1 MDVLAPSSLKKVRVS
16 TLLTREKIISAATYE
31 FAEKGY
37 DGARMDEIALRAGI
51 QKNVLYYYFKSK
63 DGLYTEVLIST
74 YELIRF
80 SQAESKINFDDPV
93 EGMRKLVY
101 SIGKIWF
108 EHPEFLRLLQ
118 SENILRG
125 RHIKASRKIP
135 DLYSPLMDS
144 IKKLLRNG
152 VDKKVFRSEVDPVDL
167 YISITSLSAHYV
179 SHQHTFEG
187 IFKSKLMT
195 SPRIRKRLTHC
206 AEMVVRYLLVSNDSL
221 NKGAKHV
228 SSK

>member
-1 MDVLAPSSLKKVRVS
+1 MDESKPINSKKIRVS
-16 TLLTREKIISAATYE
+16 TMLTREKIISAATFE

-63 DGLYTEVLIST
+63 DGLYTEVLIET

-101 SIGKIWF
+101 SVGKIWF
-108 EHPEFLRLLQ
+108 KHPEFLRLLQ
-118 SENILRG
+118 SENILKG
-125 RHIKASRKIP
+125 HHIKSSPRIP
-135 DLYSPLMDS
+135 DLYSPLMNS
-144 IKKLLRNG
+144 IKILLKKG
-152 VDKKVFRSEVDPVDL
+152 VEKKVFRDAIDPVDL

-195 SPRIRKRLTHC
+195 SSRVTKRLNHC
-206 AEMVVRYLLVSNDSL
+206 ADMVVRYLLVSNY
-221 NKGAKHV
+221 KMGEVH
-228 SSK
+228 

>member
-1 MDVLAPSSLKKVRVS
+1 MAESVSSSIKKVRVS
-16 TLLTREKIISAATYE
+16 TQITRDKIISAATFE
-31 FAEKGY
+31 FAEKGF
-37 DGARMDEIALRAGI
+37 DGARMDEIALRAGV

-63 DGLYTEVLIST
+63 DGLYTEVLIGT

-80 SQAESKINFDDPV
+80 SQAESKIDFNKPV

-118 SENILRG
+118 SENIQKG
-125 RHIKASRKIP
+125 RHIKASDEIP
-135 DLYSPLMDS
+135 DLYSPLMKS
-144 IKKLLRNG
+144 IKMLLAEG
-152 VDKKVFRSEVDPVDL
+152 VKQKFFRADLDPIDL

-195 SPRIRKRLTHC
+195 SPRVRKRLNHC
-206 AEMVVRYLLVSNDSL
+206 ADMVVRYLLVN
-221 NKGAKHV
+221 HV
-228 SSK
+228 DQVALVQ